1 MKTEEN
7 EFNALL
13 VKETDVLYATFKTNK
28 LEEMQGYL
36 CLPIEDLKL
45 NGETQ
50 LTPYSFT
57 SFSITGK
64 AIVYNGNDYE
74 RTKDELLN
82 FFPEYEK
89 LTRQVTNSNVLQFI
103 IYSGE
108 GVVGSYEDED
118 DDFL

>member
-1 MKTEEN
+1 MRTDEN

-13 VKETDVLYATFKTNK
+13 IKETDVLYATFKTNK

-36 CLPIEDLKL
+36 CLPIEDVKL
-45 NGETQ
+45 TGETQ
-50 LTPYSFT
+50 FTPYSFA

-64 AIVYNGNDYE
+64 AIVFSGDDFE

-89 LTRQVTNSNVLQFI
+89 LTKQVTNPKVLQFV

-108 GVVGSYEDED
+108 GNIE
-118 DDFL
+118 